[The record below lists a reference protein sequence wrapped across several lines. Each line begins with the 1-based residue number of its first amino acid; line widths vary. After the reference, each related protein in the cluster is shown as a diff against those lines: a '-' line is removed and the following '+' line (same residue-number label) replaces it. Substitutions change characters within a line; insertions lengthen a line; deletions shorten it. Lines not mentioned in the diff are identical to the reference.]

1 MKQILIALSM
11 VGMISYGANA
21 QSTHSRNDINYKVCR
36 TANGNYK
43 VCSGPYNGKK
53 ERMATTAAAQTSNES
68 MFEGSAVRPTSKGR
82 SRYDINYKVCVV
94 GDQYKVC
101 NPEDPTIQRTSTRPN
116 VVVSSESVNDNGA
129 ASLSMQQNGAYMGYT
144 SKKRSNIKVE
154 DEDNIRQKLDREADG
169 KEKASYRNMNYNN
182 GSVSLPP
189 NDGGLSDRK

>member
-21 QSTHSRNDINYKVCR
+21 QSTHSRNDINYRVCR

-43 VCSGPYNGKK
+43 VCSGPYNGVKK
-53 ERMATTAAAQTSNES
+53 TAITTATTQTSNES
-68 MFEGSAVRPTSKGR
+68 MFEGSGVRPKSRGR
-82 SRYDINYKVCVV
+82 SKYDVNYKVCLV

-101 NPEDPTIQRTSTRPN
+101 NPGDPTIQRTSTRSN
-116 VVVSSESVNDNGA
+116 IVVSSESINDNGA

-154 DEDNIRQKLDREADG
+154 DEDNVRQKLDREADG